1 MSRPRRL
8 ALAAAALG
16 LALGATGCQYLN
28 PVQTHEFYQAADGT
42 NANLEVDGMVATGAR
57 NMLLLLADDG
67 TAQLLG
73 SVANYTTEDA
83 TVELEGTVD
92 GSSVFSGSVTVPAGQ
107 TISLGS
113 GEGQQLLPVGSVDV
127 EPGATMDLT
136 VTSGS
141 ESTTITIPV
150 LDTTLEYYQD
160 VEGGASDAGQG

>member
-57 NMLLLLADDG
+57 NMVLLLAEDG
-67 TAQLLG
+67 SAQLLG

-83 TVELEGTVD
+83 TVELEGSLD
-92 GSSVFSGSVTVPAGQ
+92 GSSVFSGSVTVPAGD
-107 TISLGS
+107 TVSLGA
-113 GEGQQLLPVGSVDV
+113 GEDQQSVQVGSVDV
-127 EPGATMDLT
+127 EAGATMDLT
-136 VTSGS
+136 VTSGG
-141 ESTTITIPV
+141 ESATITIPV
-150 LDTTLEYYQD
+150 LDTTLEYYKGL
-160 VEGGASDAGQG
+160 EGGASDGGQG